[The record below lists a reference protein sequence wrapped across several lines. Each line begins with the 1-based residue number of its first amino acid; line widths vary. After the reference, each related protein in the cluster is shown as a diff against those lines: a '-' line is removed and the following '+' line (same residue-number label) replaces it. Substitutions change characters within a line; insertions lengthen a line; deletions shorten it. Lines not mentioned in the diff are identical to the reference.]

1 MAGNWTTLRT
11 SVDAWIDRAIG
22 EAKRGRFDL
31 ALGCYRQAEAAM
43 NAADK
48 ARGIKVGPCR
58 LAAREEIERLV
69 GKRAS

>member
-1 MAGNWTTLRT
+1 MAGNWTTLRRT
-11 SVDAWIDRAIG
+11 VDVWIERAIG
-22 EAKRGRFDL
+22 EARRGRFHA
-31 ALGCYRQAEAAM
+31 ALGCYRQAEAAI

-48 ARGIKVGPCR
+48 ARGVKVGPCR